1 MKPVGSLKPARVTAL
16 TPGVL
21 TAIAVT
27 MLAWASAFVVIR
39 GVGTSFGGGS
49 LALARL
55 LVGSVVLGLILLASR
70 RQWVRPTGREWA
82 LIAGFGVAWF
92 GAYNIALNIA
102 EQTLDAGTTAML
114 INIAPVFLALGAGL
128 ILREGI
134 PPWLAIGGGVA
145 LVGVIVIGLASRP
158 SGSDMG
164 IGPRAGVIWCL
175 VAALTYT
182 VGVLMQKPALKR
194 LPAAQVTFL
203 GCVIGAV
210 ACLPFAPQLVRDL
223 ASAPL
228 HAIAAAVYLGVV
240 PTAIAFSTWAY
251 ALSRIPA
258 GQLGVSTYVVPPLA
272 ILLALLVFGEVPPM
286 MAVFGGAVCLVGVA
300 LSRRQSR

>member
-1 MKPVGSLKPARVTAL
+1 
-16 TPGVL
+16 
-21 TAIAVT
+21 

-55 LVGSVVLGLILLASR
+55 LVGSVVLGLIVLVSR
-70 RQWVRPTGREWA
+70 RQWMRPTGREWA

-145 LVGVIVIGLASRP
+145 LSGVIVIGLASRP
-158 SGSDMG
+158 SESDSG
-164 IGPRAGVIWCL
+164 IGPGSGVIWCL

-210 ACLPFAPQLVRDL
+210 ACLPFAPELLRDL
-223 ASAPL
+223 ASAPAP
-228 HAIAAAVYLGVV
+228 AIAAAVYLGVV

-258 GQLGVSTYVVPPLA
+258 GQLGVSTYIVPPLA

-286 MAVFGGAVCLVGVA
+286 MAVFGGAVCLVGVG
-300 LSRRQSR
+300 LSRRRSR

>member
-164 IGPRAGVIWCL
+164 IGSRAGVIWCL

>member
-1 MKPVGSLKPARVTAL
+1 MKPAGSLKPARITAL

-145 LVGVIVIGLASRP
+145 LVGVIVIGVASRP

-164 IGPRAGVIWCL
+164 IGPRVGVIWCL

-210 ACLPFAPQLVRDL
+210 ACLPFASELVRDL

>member
-1 MKPVGSLKPARVTAL
+1 MTSSPTPVPPRSLNPPHITAL

-55 LVGSVVLGLILLASR
+55 LVGSVVLGLILLLSR

-92 GAYNIALNIA
+92 GAYNIALNTA

-134 PPWLAIGGGVA
+134 PP
-145 LVGVIVIGLASRP
+145 
-158 SGSDMG
+158 
-164 IGPRAGVIWCL
+164 
-175 VAALTYT
+175 
-182 VGVLMQKPALKR
+182 
-194 LPAAQVTFL
+194 
-203 GCVIGAV
+203 
-210 ACLPFAPQLVRDL
+210 
-223 ASAPL
+223 
-228 HAIAAAVYLGVV
+228 
-240 PTAIAFSTWAY
+240 
-251 ALSRIPA
+251 
-258 GQLGVSTYVVPPLA
+258 
-272 ILLALLVFGEVPPM
+272 
-286 MAVFGGAVCLVGVA
+286 
-300 LSRRQSR
+300 

>member
-1 MKPVGSLKPARVTAL
+1 MKPAGSLKPARVTAL

-210 ACLPFAPQLVRDL
+210 ACLPFAPELVRDL

>member
-1 MKPVGSLKPARVTAL
+1 
-16 TPGVL
+16 
-21 TAIAVT
+21 

-210 ACLPFAPQLVRDL
+210 ACLPFAP
-223 ASAPL
+223 
-228 HAIAAAVYLGVV
+228 
-240 PTAIAFSTWAY
+240 
-251 ALSRIPA
+251 
-258 GQLGVSTYVVPPLA
+258 
-272 ILLALLVFGEVPPM
+272 
-286 MAVFGGAVCLVGVA
+286 
-300 LSRRQSR
+300 